1 MMKLAILLCCLLAF
15 PVISAA
21 ADDLKPD
28 DVELALRE
36 VYKSYKAGEDKQAL
50 EKMREV
56 VKMLEV
62 KVADKVGEQLPEKVD
77 EWKGESLKKEDLAL
91 LGGGISISR
100 TYVLEDAKI
109 TVKVMKDVPALK
121 GVMALL
127 GNEEL
132 LKLGNRKTMRISG
145 QTAVMEGEHKIQ
157 FVLDGRIYVELL
169 GNDKAGERELVAFA
183 RKLDLRAISK
193 ME

>member
-1 MMKLAILLCCLLAF
+1 MKTITLFFSLFAF
-15 PVISAA
+15 PVISSA

-28 DVELALRE
+28 AVELALRE

-56 VKMLEV
+56 VKLLEV
-62 KVADKVGEQLPEKVD
+62 KVADKVGEQLPEKVED
-77 EWKGESLKKEDLAL
+77 WKGESLRKDDLAL

-100 TYVLEDAKI
+100 VYVLEDAKI

-121 GVMALL
+121 GAMALL

-145 QTAVMEGEHKIQ
+145 QTAVMEGEHKLQ
-157 FVLDGRIYVELL
+157 LVLDGRIYVELL
-169 GNDKAGERELVAFA
+169 GNDKAGEKELVAFA

>member
-1 MMKLAILLCCLLAF
+1 MKFITLLFVLFAF
-15 PVISAA
+15 PAISSAE
-21 ADDLKPD
+21 DDLKPD
-28 DVELALRE
+28 AVELALRE

-50 EKMREV
+50 DAMREV
-56 VKMLEV
+56 VKLLEV
-62 KVADKVGEQLPEKVD
+62 KVADKVGEQLPEKVGD
-77 EWKGESLKKEDLAL
+77 WKGESLKKEDLAL

-100 TYVLEDAKI
+100 TYVLDDAKI

-145 QTAVMEGEHKIQ
+145 QTAVMEGEHKLQI
-157 FVLDGRIYVELL
+157 VLDGRIYVELL
-169 GNDKAGERELVAFA
+169 GNDKAGERELVSFA